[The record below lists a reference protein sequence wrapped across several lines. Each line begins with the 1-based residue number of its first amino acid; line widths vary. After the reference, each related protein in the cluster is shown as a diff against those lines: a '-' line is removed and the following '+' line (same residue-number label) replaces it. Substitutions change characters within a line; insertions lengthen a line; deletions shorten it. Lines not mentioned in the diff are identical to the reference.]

1 MRKLYMRILIALI
14 GVAGLGVAAKGQA
27 VDQIVVNVP
36 YEFVLA
42 GKTLPAGSYKVNRV
56 SNSNVGVLVFTNIE
70 NRSSAM
76 VLATQV
82 ESNDTDKASVSFE
95 QVGEEHFI
103 NKIET
108 AEHLFTISV
117 SRSEILE
124 AAARSHSGTSASG
137 SSSGSN

>member
-1 MRKLYMRILIALI
+1 MKKLYMRILIALI
-14 GVAGLGVAAKGQA
+14 GVAGMGVSAKGQA

-36 YEFVLA
+36 YEFVVA

-56 SNSNVGVLVFTNIE
+56 SDSNLGALVLTNFE
-70 NRSSAM
+70 NRASAM
-76 VLATQV
+76 VLATEV
-82 ESNDTDKASVSFE
+82 KSNVTEKSSVSFE

-103 NKIET
+103 NKVET
-108 AEHLFTISV
+108 AEHSFTIAV

>member
-14 GVAGLGVAAKGQA
+14 GVGGLGVAAKGQA

-36 YEFVLA
+36 YTFVVA
-42 GKTLPAGSYKVNRV
+42 GKTLAAGSYKVNRV

-70 NRSSAM
+70 NRASAM

-82 ESNDTDKASVSFE
+82 ESNETDKASVSFE

-117 SRSEILE
+117 PRSEILE
-124 AAARSHSGTSASG
+124 AAARSHSGTSTSG